1 MILAKEQ
8 QAEVAANR
16 KRYEELKA
24 AGQGHAP
31 RALPPPTPRDG
42 AAIVASAII
51 DREIIPGGWYWT
63 TRLNSGEALRLITT
77 GGASSIGL
85 LAWSAA
91 DTSERLNHADTIKV
105 QWAAS
110 LPKGRVILSDMGRVL
125 FSIVEDTTGGAHDA
139 LAGGST
145 TATNEACYH
154 TTTLRN
160 TRDNFILAAGKLGLD
175 RRDVHPCIGF
185 FAPVNV
191 DAEGRFQWDPSRRQ
205 TGDFI
210 DLRAEMDVLV
220 ALSNCPHPLDPS
232 PTYAPGDA
240 EIVRYRTGRV
250 GDDDLCRTASAE
262 AARAFEN
269 NAFFLNSRAEG

>member
-1 MILAKEQ
+1 M
-8 QAEVAANR
+8 QAGSNIAPVGQVLWEETVPGGAHWSGVMRRGTALRFTDLEGGANVAALFWNFEE
-16 KRYEELKA
+16 KNERYSMPDTLKA
-24 AGQGHAP
+24 QHTAFLTRGHC
-31 RALPPPTPRDG
+31 G
-42 AAIVASAII
+42 F
-51 DREIIPGGWYWT
+51 
-63 TRLNSGEALRLITT
+63 
-77 GGASSIGL
+77 
-85 LAWSAA
+85 
-91 DTSERLNHADTIKV
+91 
-105 QWAAS
+105 
-110 LPKGRVILSDMGRVL
+110 SDMGRVL

-145 TATNEACYH
+145 TATNEARYH

-175 RRDVHPCIGF
+175 RRDVHPCISF

-191 DAEGRFQWDPSRRQ
+191 DAEGRFQWDASRMQ
-205 TGDFI
+205 TGDLI

-232 PTYAPGDA
+232 PTYAPGDT
-240 EIVRYRTGRV
+240 EVVRYRKGRV

-269 NAFFLNSRAEG
+269 NAFFLNSSAEA